1 MKQIFK
7 ILSKSAFPILVV
19 ITFLF
24 VQAMLDLQLPDYTA
38 RIVNV
43 GIQQGGIED
52 SVPKA
57 IRKEELE
64 KILYLLRMMSLS

>member
-38 RIVNV
+38 RIVNWNST
-43 GIQQGGIED
+43 GWN
-52 SVPKA
+52 
-57 IRKEELE
+57 
-64 KILYLLRMMSLS
+64 